1 MDLTSLFI
9 LNVCILFLVLVLF
22 FLKVWGDKGV
32 LNQDERIIAKI
43 ADTVS
48 DKMNAACNKCKAAPW
63 YLLVYINENDYPM
76 WISNNNIRSVH
87 PDPKDNKIIV
97 KQFNGEDII
106 IENVECYMMRP
117 ANELSIY
124 DM

>member
-9 LNVCILFLVLVLF
+9 LNVCILFLVLILF
-22 FLKVWGDKGV
+22 FLDIWGDRGV
-32 LNQDERIIAKI
+32 LISNERLIAKT
-43 ADTVS
+43 ADSVS

-63 YLLVYINENDYPM
+63 YLVVYINENDYPI

-97 KQFNGEDII
+97 KQFNGEDMI
-106 IENVECYMMRP
+106 IENVECYIMRP
-117 ANELSIY
+117 ADELYIY

>member
-9 LNVCILFLVLVLF
+9 VNVCILFFVLVLF
-22 FLKVWGDKGV
+22 FLDIWGDKGV
-32 LNQDERIIAKI
+32 LNPNERLLAKN

-48 DKMNAACNKCKAAPW
+48 DKMNATCKKCKAAPW
-63 YLLVYINENDYPM
+63 YLVVHINENDYPI

-87 PDPKDNKIIV
+87 PDPKNNKIII
-97 KQFNGEDII
+97 KQFNGEDMI
-106 IENVECYMMRP
+106 IENVECYMLRP
-117 ANELSIY
+117 ADELSIY

>member
-1 MDLTSLFI
+1 MDITSLFI
-9 LNVCILFLVLVLF
+9 LNVFILFIVLVLF
-22 FLKVWGDKGV
+22 YLNVWGYKLE
-32 LNQDERIIAKI
+32 LNPDQRLIAKI

-48 DKMNAACNKCKAAPW
+48 DKMSAACKKGKAAPW

-87 PDPKDNKIIV
+87 PDPKNNKIIV
-97 KQFNGEDII
+97 KQFNGEDMI
-106 IENVECYMMRP
+106 IENVECYMLRP
-117 ANELSIY
+117 ADELSIY

>member
-1 MDLTSLFI
+1 MEITSLII
-9 LNVCILFLVLVLF
+9 LNVFILFIVLVLF
-22 FLKVWGDKGV
+22 FLKIWGDKGV
-32 LNQDERIIAKI
+32 LNPDERLIAKT

-48 DKMNAACNKCKAAPW
+48 DKMNAACKKGKAAPW

-87 PDPKDNKIIV
+87 PDPKNNKIIV
-97 KQFNGEDII
+97 KQFNGEDMI
-106 IENVECYMMRP
+106 IENVECYMLRP
-117 ANELSIY
+117 ADELSIY

>member
-9 LNVCILFLVLVLF
+9 VNVCILFFVLVLF
-22 FLKVWGDKGV
+22 FLKIWGDKGV
-32 LNQDERIIAKI
+32 LNPDERLIAKI

-48 DKMNAACNKCKAAPW
+48 DKMNTACKKGKAAPW

-87 PDPKDNKIIV
+87 PDQNNHRIIIKTFDREDMVIDNV
-97 KQFNGEDII
+97 SSYDMFAANDII
-106 IENVECYMMRP
+106 GCGM
-117 ANELSIY
+117 
-124 DM
+124 

>member
-9 LNVCILFLVLVLF
+9 VNVCILFFVLVLF
-22 FLKVWGDKGV
+22 FLKIWGDKGV
-32 LNQDERIIAKI
+32 LNPDERLIAKI

-48 DKMNAACNKCKAAPW
+48 DKMNTACKKGKAAPW

-87 PDPKDNKIIV
+87 PDPKNNKIIV
-97 KQFNGEDII
+97 KQFNGEDMI
-106 IENVECYMMRP
+106 IENVECYMLRP
-117 ANELSIY
+117 ADELSIY